1 MTTVSA
7 PSDVSKDILVATV
20 GRPHGV
26 KGLVH
31 LFAATDDPASVED
44 IGALH
49 DEKGRVWRAEWQGH
63 GIARLFDASG
73 RPVTDRDE
81 ASRLVNLKLYVGRDC
96 LPDTDEDEFY
106 HADLIGLRAETREGT
121 VLGTVAVIHDYG
133 AGVSLE
139 ITAAGQDGKGQDLI
153 VPFTHACVP
162 EILFDQGRII
172 VEPPHEVE
180 VEGDLSGKADVA
192 VRS

>member
-1 MTTVSA
+1 MTTGNAS
-7 PSDVSKDILVATV
+7 SDVSKDILVATV

-31 LFAATDDPASVED
+31 LFAATDDPASVEE

-49 DEKGRVWRAEWQGH
+49 DERGVVWRVEWQGH
-63 GIARLFDASG
+63 GIARLFDATG
-73 RPVTDRDE
+73 RAIADRDE
-81 ASRLVNLKLYVGRDC
+81 ASRLVNLRLYVARDR

-106 HADLIGLRAETREGT
+106 HADLIGLRAETREGK
-121 VLGTVAVIHDYG
+121 VLGTVAVVHDYG

-139 ITAAGQDGKGQDLI
+139 IAAAAPERKGQDLI
-153 VPFTHACVP
+153 VPFTRICVP
-162 EILFDQGRII
+162 EILFDQGRIV

-180 VEGDLSGKADVA
+180 VEGDLSGRGDVA